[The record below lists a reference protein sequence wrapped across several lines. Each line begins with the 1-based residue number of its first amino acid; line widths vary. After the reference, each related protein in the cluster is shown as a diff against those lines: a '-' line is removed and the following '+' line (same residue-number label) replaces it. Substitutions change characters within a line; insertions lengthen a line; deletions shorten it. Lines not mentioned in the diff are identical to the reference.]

1 VMEGRGGILGIRI
14 MLDERL
20 VSFLDVVVPLG

>member
-1 VMEGRGGILGIRI
+1 VEGRGGILGIRI

-20 VSFLDVVVPLG
+20 VSFLGVVVSLG